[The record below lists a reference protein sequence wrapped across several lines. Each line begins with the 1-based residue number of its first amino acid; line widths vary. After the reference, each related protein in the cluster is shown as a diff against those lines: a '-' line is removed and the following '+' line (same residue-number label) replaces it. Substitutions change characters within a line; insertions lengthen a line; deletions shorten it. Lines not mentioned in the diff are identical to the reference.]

1 MSESNNLLIMQQDNA
16 KGSTALQAQV
26 VNVYPN
32 GITEEKCREIFMDLY
47 KTNVLSLRDEAKD
60 VACQRAEQ
68 LTDIFIQKLSKQD
81 DEIRKKIEDQLK
93 DPAMQEAI
101 FKSQKCFAM
110 SNDDDHLK
118 ILTDMLIDRGSIS
131 QRTNKQMLIDEAI
144 DVLPRLNKK
153 HLDILLFYLTLQFE
167 HSLYDENII
176 KNFINEIITR
186 LESILP
192 LKKDDPNLQYLSQ
205 KQCLVAYN
213 ALQHVISPIEIV
225 VKRTRL
231 LNFGFSKEEYD
242 RVIAIKIPEIIF
254 KNSITN
260 PGNVVIDM
268 SLDELNN
275 ILKSKNLPKEKAD
288 DIIHFWHRN
297 KNENDSKLIQ
307 DFIIKNFENGNIL
320 FNKWTNIIN
329 YNVSVLGIM
338 IACVYAKTRFQ
349 YSINWEFE

>member
-1 MSESNNLLIMQQDNA
+1 MQQDNA

-93 DPAMQEAI
+93 EPAMQEAI

-144 DVLPRLNKK
+144 DVLPRLNQK
-153 HLDILLFYLTLQFE
+153 HLDVLAFYSFIDVFYP
-167 HSLYDENII
+167 SYDEHLLKSQINDLIKYLQNII
-176 KNFINEIITR
+176 
-186 LESILP
+186 P
-192 LKKDDPNLQYLSQ
+192 LKSRDSNLQYLAQ
-205 KQCLVAYN
+205 KNCLQTFDGITHLKDINIILGERV
-213 ALQHVISPIEIV
+213 
-225 VKRTRL
+225 TL
-231 LNFGFSKEEYD
+231 LHSGFSEKEYD
-242 RVIAIKIPEIIF
+242 DLITVNIPEIPFAKSLI
-254 KNSITN
+254 N
-260 PGNVVIDM
+260 PENIVINTT
-268 SLDELNN
+268 LENLKY
-275 ILKSKNLPKEKAD
+275 ILKN
-288 DIIHFWHRN
+288 RN
-297 KNENDSKLIQ
+297 IDKTNYD
-307 DFIIKNFENGNIL
+307 
-320 FNKWTNIIN
+320 NIIN
-329 YNVSVLGIM
+329 FWHKNNDQSDSAFVKDYILNNFEYGYLLFENWQYLRDYNIFPLGIT
-338 IACVYAKTRFQ
+338 IAHTYIRTKYQ
-349 YSINWEFE
+349 QKINWNFE

>member
-1 MSESNNLLIMQQDNA
+1 M
-16 KGSTALQAQV
+16 
-26 VNVYPN
+26 
-32 GITEEKCREIFMDLY
+32 
-47 KTNVLSLRDEAKD
+47 
-60 VACQRAEQ
+60 
-68 LTDIFIQKLSKQD
+68 
-81 DEIRKKIEDQLK
+81 
-93 DPAMQEAI
+93 MQEAI

-144 DVLPRLNKK
+144 DVLPRLNQK

-167 HSLYDENII
+167 HSLYNENVI
-176 KNFINEIITR
+176 KNFISEIIAR

-192 LKKDDPNLQYLSQ
+192 LKNDDPNLKYLSQ
-205 KQCLVAYN
+205 KQCLVTYN
-213 ALQHVISPIEIV
+213 GFQHVISPIEIIE
-225 VKRTRL
+225 KRTRL
-231 LNFGFSKEEYD
+231 LNSGFSKEEYE

-254 KNSITN
+254 RNSITN
-260 PGNVVIDM
+260 PENVVIDM
-268 SLDELNN
+268 SLDELSN

-307 DFIIKNFENGNIL
+307 DFIIKNFENGSIL
-320 FNKWTNIIN
+320 FDRWKNIIN
-329 YNVSVLGIM
+329 YNISVLGIM

-349 YSINWEFE
+349 YVINWDFE